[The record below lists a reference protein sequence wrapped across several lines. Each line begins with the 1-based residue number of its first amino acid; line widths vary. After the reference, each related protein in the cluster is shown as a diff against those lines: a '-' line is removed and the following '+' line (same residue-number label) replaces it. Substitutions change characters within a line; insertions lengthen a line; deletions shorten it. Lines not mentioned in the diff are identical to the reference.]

1 LRGDGLFYFRACPR
15 DLAEERL
22 YDFMHKTWHTASG
35 DEVERTVGVIRSLQ
49 QLEFE
54 LRRGVPPPDWLR
66 FGQEVSKTVH

>member
-1 LRGDGLFYFRACPR
+1 
-15 DLAEERL
+15 
-22 YDFMHKTWHTASG
+22 MHKTWHTASG